1 MKAPLPIWLIALLCQ
16 VAQAQVLG
24 SRAPTTSDVSALQRR
39 VETCSRWR
47 NERAYDEERLRE
59 IKRNQCHSCLGND
72 RKLAQLKKF
81 YSWDADIQASLNA
94 LEGQIDTTYEQQYDE
109 CRLLKALPKY
119 H

>member
-1 MKAPLPIWLIALLCQ
+1 MNASLPLWLMALLCQ

-24 SRAPTTSDVSALQRR
+24 TPTPTAPDVSALQGR

-47 NERAYDEERLRE
+47 DARAYDDERLRE
-59 IKRNQCHSCLGND
+59 IKRNECRFCLGND
-72 RKLAQLKKF
+72 RKLALLKEA
-81 YSWDADIQASLNA
+81 YSWDADIRASLNA
-94 LEGQIDTTYEQQYDE
+94 LQGRIDTTYQQQIDE